1 MGMSAPIFIKLN
13 VQIPVQS
20 ESLTILFNLKTEVSM
35 KRLMFLLVSAFIATT
50 SYCANVSENIA
61 NVFGGNEETTQIEK
75 QKKQPLVLQKAV
87 DMVKSSLAG
96 HYSHS
101 SHVSHSSHRSHYSSR

>member
-1 MGMSAPIFIKLN
+1 
-13 VQIPVQS
+13 
-20 ESLTILFNLKTEVSM
+20 M

-50 SYCANVSENIA
+50 SYCANASDNIKSMLGS
-61 NVFGGNEETTQIEK
+61 NNETTQIEK
-75 QKKQPLVLQKAV
+75 QKSQPLVLQKAI

-101 SHVSHSSHRSHYSSR
+101 SHVSHSSHGSHISHYSSR

>member
-1 MGMSAPIFIKLN
+1 
-13 VQIPVQS
+13 
-20 ESLTILFNLKTEVSM
+20 M
-35 KRLMFLLVSAFIATT
+35 KRLMFLFVSAFIAIT

-61 NVFGGNEETTQIEK
+61 NVFRGNEETAQIEK
-75 QKKQPLVLQKAV
+75 QKRQPLVLQKAV

-101 SHVSHSSHRSHYSSR
+101 SHNSHSSHRSHYSSR

>member
-1 MGMSAPIFIKLN
+1 
-13 VQIPVQS
+13 
-20 ESLTILFNLKTEVSM
+20 M

-50 SYCANVSENIA
+50 SYCANASDNIKSMLGS
-61 NVFGGNEETTQIEK
+61 NNETTQIEK
-75 QKKQPLVLQKAV
+75 QKNQPLVLQKAI

-101 SHVSHSSHRSHYSSR
+101 SHVSHGSHVSHRSHYSGR

>member
-1 MGMSAPIFIKLN
+1 
-13 VQIPVQS
+13 
-20 ESLTILFNLKTEVSM
+20 M

-50 SYCANVSENIA
+50 SYYANVSENIA
-61 NVFGGNEETTQIEK
+61 NVFGGNNETTQIEK

-87 DMVKSSLAG
+87 DMEKRSLAG

-101 SHVSHSSHRSHYSSR
+101 SPVSHSSHRSHYSSR